1 MCSYVLIIHAIK
13 KCGEYFDIIN
23 CMNGYTTN
31 IEKASLENENFR
43 KVLYTDKNSQ
53 LVLMSLVAGEDI
65 GEEVHDVDQFL
76 RIEKGNGVA
85 ILNNISHDLEDGSV
99 VVVPAGVK
107 HNIINTGA
115 ESMKLYSLYMPP
127 HHRDATIHTTKAV
140 AESDDEHFDGKT
152 TE

>member
-1 MCSYVLIIHAIK
+1 
-13 KCGEYFDIIN
+13 
-23 CMNGYTTN
+23 MNGYTTN

-76 RIEKGNGVA
+76 RIEKGTGVA
-85 ILNNISHDLEDGSV
+85 VLNDISHDLADGSV

-127 HHRDATIHTTKAV
+127 HHRDGVVHATKAQ
-140 AESDDEHFDGKT
+140 AEADSEHFDGKT